1 PQTNTAGTY
10 GRFSINAAGAWT
22 YTTLSALDTLDAGQV
37 VTDVFTVTT
46 SDGGSAT
53 VTITITGTNDV
64 ASLSSGSASL
74 TETDA
79 VQNTGGTL
87 TLTDADTTAAT
98 VAPQTN
104 TAGTYGRFSI
114 NAAGAWTYT
123 TLSALDTLDAGQV
136 VSDVFTVTT
145 SDGGSATVTI
155 TITGTNDIASLSSG
169 SASLT
174 ETDAVQNTSGTL
186 TLTDADTTDATV
198 VAQTN
203 TAGTYGRFSVDATG
217 IWTYT
222 TSSALNQL
230 NAGQVVSDVFT
241 VATSDGGSATV
252 TVSITGTND
261 APTAVADTAST
272 SEDTPI
278 SIDATANDIDL
289 EGNVLTV
296 LSVTQGAHGS
306 VSVVGGAILYTPDAN
321 FHGADSF
328 SYLVSDGQG
337 GGATATVSVTVTPVN
352 DLPQATDDMASVA
365 EDTPLTGSVAGN
377 DSPSGDGGNV
387 WSLVD
392 GPGHGSLVLAGDGS
406 FRYTPDPDFHGT
418 DSFTYA
424 LTDADGERVTAV
436 ATIVVTPVNDAP
448 VMAGGASVALNIAE
462 NTSLVTT
469 LGATDVDRPAQA
481 LAYSIVG
488 GADQA
493 LFSVDALT
501 GELRFIAAPDHDA
514 PADAD
519 RDNLYELVV
528 QVSDGLATA
537 SQTLSITVDN
547 RNEMPQG
554 SDGRIGMAEDGQH
567 RFTLADFGFRDD
579 LDKPANGLAAV
590 QIVALP
596 GQGVLQLAGQA
607 VGAGE
612 WVAASQIAAGQ
623 LVFQPAP
630 DANGSDYAALVFRV
644 RDDGGLA
651 DGGIDTEAGTHTLRI
666 DVAAVNDA
674 PSISRVAFELPAGTS
689 VVLGAAA
696 VAVSDVDSAL
706 ASLSYTVDA
715 ASAGHFEFLG
725 SPGQVIAVFSQADL
739 VAGRVVFV
747 HDAANVAPVVVLHA
761 SDGQAGSD
769 PVTATITLQV
779 SAPATPTG
787 PAVTPPTSPVTV
799 VTPVVTKP
807 VDAEKPTKSPA
818 TVSRSAAPE
827 AAAATPASPGVEPGV
842 LGQDAAG
849 NADTGSASRNRSQL
863 VSGALRLDREPIRL
877 TLGGGLD
884 GPLMDFMLRSDSLG
898 ATTSSSASLRV
909 AEGNLKDS
917 LQDKDGEV
925 DVRVVLQAIELTGV
939 ALSVGAVWWATRAGA
954 LVASLLVSVPAWRSF
969 DPLMVLGPE
978 DEDDRDWAG
987 VMDDRAVQDE
997 MGIAD
1002 VFDAKSGEVRS

>member
-1 PQTNTAGTY
+1 M
-10 GRFSINAAGAWT
+10 
-22 YTTLSALDTLDAGQV
+22 
-37 VTDVFTVTT
+37 VT
-46 SDGGSAT
+46 
-53 VTITITGTNDV
+53 
-64 ASLSSGSASL
+64 
-74 TETDA
+74 
-79 VQNTGGTL
+79 
-87 TLTDADTTAAT
+87 
-98 VAPQTN
+98 
-104 TAGTYGRFSI
+104 
-114 NAAGAWTYT
+114 
-123 TLSALDTLDAGQV
+123 
-136 VSDVFTVTT
+136 DVFTVTT

-174 ETDAVQNTSGTL
+174 ETDTVQNTGGAL

-203 TAGTYGRFSVDATG
+203 AAGTYGRFSVDATG

-272 SEDTPI
+272 AEDTPI
-278 SIDATANDIDL
+278 SIDATANDIDV
-289 EGNVLTV
+289 EGNALTV

-306 VSVVGGAILYTPDAN
+306 VSVAGGAILYTPDAN

-337 GGATATVSVTVTPVN
+337 GTAAATVSVTVTPVN
-352 DLPQATDDMASVA
+352 DLPQATDDLAGVA
-365 EDTPLTGSVAGN
+365 EDTPLIGSVAAN
-377 DSPSGDGGNV
+377 DSPSGDGGNI
-387 WSLVD
+387 WSLVA
-392 GPGHGSLVLAGDGS
+392 GPGHGSLVLAGDGG
-406 FRYTPDPDFHGT
+406 FRYTPDSDFHGT

-436 ATIVVTPVNDAP
+436 ATIVVAPVNDAP
-448 VMAGGASVALNIAE
+448 VMVGGAGVALNIAE
-462 NTSLVTT
+462 NSPAVTT

-493 LFSVDALT
+493 LFSVDAVS

-519 RDNLYELVV
+519 RDNLYELIV

-554 SDGRIGMAEDGQH
+554 SDGRIGLAEDGQH

-579 LDKPANGLAAV
+579 LDNPANGLAAV

-596 GQGVLQLAGQA
+596 GQGVLQLAGRA

-612 WVAASQIAAGQ
+612 WVAASQITAGL

-651 DGGIDTEAGTHTLRI
+651 DGGIDTEAGTHTLSI

-689 VVLGAAA
+689 VVLGTAA

-706 ASLSYTVDA
+706 ASLRYNVDT

-747 HDAANVAPVVVLHA
+747 HDAANVAPVVVLQA

-779 SAPATPTG
+779 SAPATPAG
-787 PAVTPPTSPVTV
+787 PAVTPPAPPVTV

-807 VDAEKPTKSPA
+807 VEAEKPTKSPA
-818 TVSRSAAPE
+818 TASRPAAPE
-827 AAAATPASPGVEPGV
+827 AAAGTPASPGVEPGV
-842 LGQDAAG
+842 LGQAAAG
-849 NADTGSASRNRSQL
+849 NADTGSASRTRSQ
-863 VSGALRLDREPIRL
+863 VVGGALRLDREPIRL
-877 TLGGGLD
+877 TLGSGLD
-884 GPLMDFMLRSDSLG
+884 GPLMDFMLRSDSLS
-898 ATTSSSASLRV
+898 ATTSSSASLRI
-909 AEGNLKDS
+909 AEGNLKEA

>member
-1 PQTNTAGTY
+1 
-10 GRFSINAAGAWT
+10 
-22 YTTLSALDTLDAGQV
+22 LDTLDAGQV
-37 VTDVFTVTT
+37 VSDVFTVAT

-64 ASLSSGSASL
+64 ASLSSDAKSL

-79 VQNTGGTL
+79 VQNTAGTL
-87 TLTDADTTAAT
+87 SLTDADATAAT
-98 VAPQTN
+98 VVTQTN

-114 NAAGAWTYT
+114 DAAGVWTYT
-123 TLSALDTLDAGQV
+123 TLSALDQLDGGQV

-155 TITGTNDIASLSSG
+155 TITGTNDAP
-169 SASLT
+169 
-174 ETDAVQNTSGTL
+174 
-186 TLTDADTTDATV
+186 
-198 VAQTN
+198 
-203 TAGTYGRFSVDATG
+203 
-217 IWTYT
+217 
-222 TSSALNQL
+222 
-230 NAGQVVSDVFT
+230 
-241 VATSDGGSATV
+241 
-252 TVSITGTND
+252 ITG
-261 APTAVADTAST
+261 ADTANT
-272 SEDTPI
+272 AEDTPV
-278 SIDATANDIDL
+278 SIDVTANDIDL
-289 EGNVLTV
+289 EGDPLTLV
-296 LSVTQGAHGS
+296 SVTQGAHGS

-321 FHGADSF
+321 FHGLDSF
-328 SYLVSDGQG
+328 TYAVSDGQG
-337 GGATATVSVTVTPVN
+337 GAATATVSVTVTPVN
-352 DLPQATDDMASVA
+352 DLPQAVDDVVGVN
-365 EDTPLTGSVAGN
+365 EDSPLTGSLAGN
-377 DSPSGDGGNV
+377 DSPSGDGGNI
-387 WSLVD
+387 WSLVA

-424 LTDADGERVTAV
+424 LTDADGDRVTAI
-436 ATIVVTPVNDAP
+436 ATIVVAPVNDAP
-448 VMAGGASVALNIAE
+448 VLAGGAGVALNIAE
-462 NTSLVTT
+462 NSPAVTT
-469 LGATDVDRPAQA
+469 LVATDVDRPAQA

-519 RDNLYELVV
+519 GDNIYELVV

-547 RNEMPQG
+547 LNEMPQG

-579 LDKPANGLAAV
+579 LDNPANSLAAV

-596 GQGVLQLAGQA
+596 GQGALQLGGRA

-612 WVAASQIAAGQ
+612 WVAASQIAAGL

-630 DANGSDYAALVFRV
+630 DANGSHYATLAFRV
-644 RDDGGLA
+644 RDDGGVA
-651 DGGIDTEAGTHTLRI
+651 GGGIDTEAGTHTLSI

-706 ASLSYTVDA
+706 ASLHYTVDT
-715 ASAGHFEFLG
+715 ASAGHFELLG
-725 SPGQVIAVFSQADL
+725 SPGQAIAAFSQADL

-747 HDAANVAPVVVLHA
+747 HDAADVAPVVVLHA

-779 SAPATPTG
+779 SAPGAPTG
-787 PAVTPPTSPVTV
+787 PAVTPPASPVTV

-807 VDAEKPTKSPA
+807 VEAEKPAKSPA
-818 TVSRSAAPE
+818 TASRPAVPE
-827 AAAATPASPGVEPGV
+827 GAAATPVSPGVEAGV
-842 LGQDAAG
+842 RGQDAAG
-849 NADTGSASRNRSQL
+849 NADTGSSLRTRSQL
-863 VSGALRLDREPIRL
+863 VGGALRMDREPIRL

-884 GPLMDFMLRSDSLG
+884 GPLMDFMLRSDGLG